1 MALTIELKPGERV
14 ILGESLLTNEGGRTR
29 LRIDG
34 TTPIL
39 RERDIMT
46 VEAATTPCRR
56 LYLLVQGLYLS
67 KEPGELHGPYFRLV
81 QDIVRAAPSTLPH
94 IEAVNH
100 AILTGHLYKALKGA
114 RALIA
119 HEGTLIDH
127 AERRAEL
134 LPDRHGHDDTQAA

>member
-1 MALTIELKPGERV
+1 MALTIELRPGERV
-14 ILGESLLTNEGGRTR
+14 VLGDSLVTNEGGRTR
-29 LRIDG
+29 LRIEG
-34 TTPIL
+34 STPIL

-56 LYLLVQGLYLS
+56 LYLLVQGMYLS
-67 KEPGELHGPYFRLV
+67 HEPAALYGPYFRLV
-81 QDIVRAAPSTLPH
+81 GDVVRAAPSTLAH

-119 HEGTLIDH
+119 YERDLLDH

-134 LPDRHGHDDTQAA
+134 LPDRHRHDDPAAA